1 MLEMKFVPIDES
13 LRWEQVAEPFWLQ
26 LLDTFEDYRET
37 ARVDIDVLSVQ
48 ALAENVFYEGCAY
61 KPTLYLDPASAMAL
75 RRLYLFY
82 RLRTRKFD
90 EFLYQFEEMVRDIEG
105 YFEAAGRPVSNLKEF

>member
-1 MLEMKFVPIDES
+1 M
-13 LRWEQVAEPFWLQ
+13 
-26 LLDTFEDYRET
+26 LDTFEDYREA

-75 RRLYLFY
+75 RRLYFFY

-90 EFLYQFEEMVRDIEG
+90 EFLYQFEEMIRDIEG
-105 YFEAAGRPVSNLKEF
+105 YFEATGRPASHLKEF